1 MTDRPFPEPRPTG
14 ADEVERDLR
23 SLHAMTGERLAS
35 LDTHVH
41 AARDRAERERR
52 FMTGFRW
59 VRWTAATAAVVALA
73 LLLIP
78 VSYNKTTGQDVA
90 LTFSAPGLQ
99 DQDVKALAVK
109 FKEAL
114 QQDAVKVTAEAGN
127 QGITYTLRGFVPRDA
142 HRDANAV
149 AAAFT
154 GVLESKGYTVSSSVT
169 PHVERVSGSVYAMAM
184 NQVIR
189 IETEGKTAS
198 QLESE
203 IREQLEA
210 AGLPNPEVSVTDT
223 DGKREVKVIA
233 KAESHDH
240 SQPLPDIA
248 EPTIVLTKN
257 GQEVSDANSCQVKV
271 KKIKNEAG
279 VLQLTIDVTYKG
291 QTSQAVI
298 DNADQMSDADV
309 ASAIESQL
317 RAAGVDLKVT
327 MNNGQIEVTPNDR

>member
-1 MTDRPFPEPRPTG
+1 MIDPRNPEPRPAG
-14 ADEVERDLR
+14 QDEVERDLR
-23 SLHAMTGERLAS
+23 SLHAMTGERFAS

-41 AARDRAERERR
+41 AARNRAERERR

-78 VSYNKTTGQDVA
+78 VSYNTTTGQDVS

-99 DQDVKALAVK
+99 DQDVKALAGK
-109 FKEAL
+109 FKDAI
-114 QQDAVKVTAEAGN
+114 QQDAVKVTAEAGD
-127 QGITYTLRGFVPRDA
+127 QGVTYTIHGFVPKDSHRNADA
-142 HRDANAV
+142 ITK
-149 AAAFT
+149 AFT
-154 GVLESKGYTVSSSVT
+154 DVLNAKGYVVSASVT

-203 IREQLEA
+203 IRDHLLA
-210 AGLPNPEVSVTDT
+210 AGLPDPQVTVTDS
-223 DGKREVKVIA
+223 DGKREIKVIA
-233 KAESHDH
+233 KAESHDS
-240 SQPLPDIA
+240 SQPIPEVQ
-248 EPTIVLTKN
+248 EPTIMLTKN
-257 GQEVSDANSCQVKV
+257 GQEISDANSCQVKV

-279 VLQLTIDVTYKG
+279 AMQLSIDVTYKG
-291 QTSQAVI
+291 STTQAVI
-298 DNADQMSDADV
+298 DNADQMSDAAV

-317 RAAGVDLKVT
+317 RSAGLDLKVT
-327 MNNGQIEVTPNDR
+327 MQNGQLEIKPVE